1 MQTQKQPQEL
11 TLMEALHIL
20 SGKASRILALALAA
34 AAAAGLITRLFI
46 PPKYSS
52 HITMYVYSS
61 QQTDSPG
68 TITSSD
74 LQAAEGLLETC
85 NQILLSNTV
94 LSSVCGIVDEDYPIE
109 VDELA
114 KMVTAEVLDDTLM
127 LRLTVTTTEAARS
140 KAIANAF
147 SQVVPEQI
155 TGFIRAGGVE
165 IVDHARMPRE
175 ADEPLVLKHMLL
187 AFFGFG
193 LLAAAV
199 YLLVDVYDTTIRTTE
214 ALESWEVVPFL
225 GAVPGR
231 LEPSHP
237 DAVNF
242 PGMRMTA
249 ESPDALKNA
258 YARIRTNI
266 LMDCGENCQ
275 ILLITGPQPG
285 NQKSVTASNL
295 AASFGFMGRK
305 TLLVDC
311 DLRKGS
317 LSRLWRLREQ
327 PGFSQLL
334 AGRKEVPFH
343 QADGF
348 SVLCAGEAVKNP
360 SELLASPALSDVLG
374 ALQNHYDC
382 IILDAP
388 GLGDVPDAL
397 ILAQHA
403 DGVVLCVPSGM
414 IRPETLNKAASKL
427 ERTGARVLG
436 TILSG
441 EGDLSRRSGRFTK
454 ASPRM
459 GTAAEK

>member
-1 MQTQKQPQEL
+1 MKKIHQEQEL
-11 TLMEALHIL
+11 TLMDAV
-20 SGKASRILALALAA
+20 RILTAKARAIFLLALIAA
-34 AAAAGLITRLFI
+34 MAAGLVTKLFI
-46 PPKYSS
+46 PPKYSA

-61 QQTDSPG
+61 QQSATPG

-85 NQILLSNTV
+85 TQILQSNTV
-94 LSSVCGIVDEDYPIE
+94 LNGVCAIVDEDYPVE

-114 KMVTAEVLDDTLM
+114 DMVRAEVVDDTLL

-147 SQVVPEQI
+147 AQVVPEQI
-155 TGFIRAGGVE
+155 AGFIRAGGVD

-187 AFFGFG
+187 AFFGCG

-225 GAVPGR
+225 GAVPGH

-242 PGMRMTA
+242 PGTRMTA
-249 ESPDALKNA
+249 DSPDALKNA
-258 YARIRTNI
+258 YARIRTNVMLTGKENVQVI
-266 LMDCGENCQ
+266 LVTAAQN
-275 ILLITGPQPG
+275 G
-285 NQKSVTASNL
+285 NRKSVTASNL
-295 AASFGFMGRK
+295 ASSIALMGKK

-311 DLRKGS
+311 DLRKAT

-327 PGFSQLL
+327 PGFGRMLL
-334 AGRKEVPFH
+334 GGGDAVFH
-343 QADGF
+343 TGDGF
-348 SVLCAGEAVKNP
+348 DILGAETAVKHP
-360 SELLASPALSDVLG
+360 AEVLSASALVDVIAQLRR
-374 ALQNHYDC
+374 LYDC

-388 GLGDVPDAL
+388 AMGEVPDAL
-397 ILAQHA
+397 LLARQS
-403 DGVVLCVPSGM
+403 DGVILSVHAGM
-414 IRPETLNKAASKL
+414 TRPEVLEKAALSL
-427 ERTGARVLG
+427 ERAGVTILG

-441 EGDLSRRSGRFTK
+441 DGERNSRKGRFAK
-454 ASPRM
+454 VPKELRAGVRQ
-459 GTAAEK
+459 